1 MNALNFTPTTRP
13 RRVEVS
19 RTKIGGDRLWLYR
32 ESQTN
37 RAIFKYT
44 WTSDVVC
51 EWDMLSEVSQHFLP
65 MFQKMIDESQFK
77 LSIFEDDENYYNI
90 LVPKE

>member
-1 MNALNFTPTTRP
+1 
-13 RRVEVS
+13 
-19 RTKIGGDRLWLYR
+19 
-32 ESQTN
+32 
-37 RAIFKYT
+37 
-44 WTSDVVC
+44 VVC